1 MDNDELQYLYKK
13 AQEIRILT
21 IDMIGY
27 LGVGHIG
34 GAMSVIE
41 ILTAL
46 YYHIMENVDVQDP
59 KNENRDKFILS
70 KGHAGPALYA
80 VLADKRYFPKEWL
93 HTLNQGGTRLP
104 SHCDMNLTPGID
116 FTTGSLG
123 LGFASAMGIAC
134 ADRIKKNNAH
144 TYIIIGDGESQEGII
159 WEAAMFASHYNLSNV
174 IAFLDYNKMQIDGK
188 TTDIMNLESLLAKWK
203 GFGWH
208 AQEVDGHNIQAITTA
223 AENAKKVT
231 NAPSIIICNTIKA
244 KGFAPGEGLV
254 SSHNMEF
261 SYEKAQEAIKTLK
274 TQSPKGVHKYE

>member
-1 MDNDELQYLYKK
+1 MDNNNLHYLYEK

-46 YYHIMENVDVQDP
+46 HYQIMENVDVNDP
-59 KNENRDKFILS
+59 KNGNRDKFVLS

-80 VLADKRYFPKEWL
+80 VLADKGYFPKSWL

-123 LGFASAMGIAC
+123 LGFASAMGIAY

-159 WEAAMFASHYNLSNV
+159 WEAAMFASHYQLGNV
-174 IAFLDYNKMQIDGK
+174 TAFLDYNKMQIDGK
-188 TTDIMNLESLLAKWK
+188 TTEIMNLDNLLEKWK

-208 AQEVDGHNIQAITTA
+208 VQEVDGHDMQAIITA
-223 AENAKKVT
+223 AYNAKKV
-231 NAPSIIICNTIKA
+231 NDAPSMIICNTIKS
-244 KGFAPGEGLV
+244 KGFSPGEGLV
-254 SSHNMEF
+254 ASHNMEF
-261 SYEKAQEAIKTLK
+261 SYEKAQEAIEILK
-274 TQSPKGVHKYE
+274 TKSSKGSRQV